1 MEGVSAGVY
10 EYTGNGKTVDLS
22 LPLIGVTA
30 WEFIREM
37 LTITVETVLNQ
48 IGNKSRESSRFKY
61 EEIQQIK
68 MTS

>member
-37 LTITVETVLNQ
+37 LTISVETVLNQ
-48 IGNKSRESSRFKY
+48 IGNKSRD
-61 EEIQQIK
+61 
-68 MTS
+68 

>member
-37 LTITVETVLNQ
+37 LTISVETVLNQ

>member
-1 MEGVSAGVY
+1 MEGVSTGVY

-37 LTITVETVLNQ
+37 LTISVETVLNQ
-48 IGNKSRESSRFKY
+48 IGNKSKDSSRFKY
-61 EEIQQIK
+61 ERYNKFELLV
-68 MTS
+68 

>member
-37 LTITVETVLNQ
+37 LTISVETVLNQ
-48 IGNKSRESSRFKY
+48 IGNKSRESSKFKY

-68 MTS
+68 MTI